1 MSQERASSVPP
12 PRANPS
18 TMAIVGL
25 DRFQTASQALSSK
38 KGRTSSESFPAN
50 SEMSAPAAN
59 AGGLGLL
66 PSSGSGG
73 GAPRITMHLTLSS
86 DSTLAHCSLISW

>member
-12 PRANPS
+12 PKANPS
-18 TMAIVGL
+18 TIAMVGF

-38 KGRTSSESFPAN
+38 NGRTSSESLPAN

-66 PSSGSGG
+66 PSSVSKGG
-73 GAPRITMHLTLSS
+73 DPRITMHLTLSS
-86 DSTLAHCSLISW
+86 DSTRAHCSLIS